1 MLNKIIN
8 IIIYILI
15 LSLIIL
21 IEQFILTYPFNKKIE
36 EIIEKSYKIQFT
48 EIQENNPIE
57 LQLEARKKSEAEAEQ
72 RKKSEAEAE
81 QRKKSE
87 AEAEQ
92 RKKSEAEAEQRAFLS
107 GLRDGY
113 INDLRIEIERNK
125 SYPLISKAKKEEGIV
140 VLFFRVNNKGEISNL
155 KILKSSGY
163 EKLDEAALKAVK
175 AVGIYKRIPE
185 ELENEYLDIQVP
197 IKFNLN

>member
-1 MLNKIIN
+1 EA
-8 IIIYILI
+8 
-15 LSLIIL
+15 
-21 IEQFILTYPFNKKIE
+21 EQ
-36 EIIEKSYKIQFT
+36 
-48 EIQENNPIE
+48 
-57 LQLEARKKSEAEAEQ
+57 RKKSEAEAEQ

-92 RKKSEAEAEQRAFLS
+92 RKKSEAEAQKRAFLS

>member
-1 MLNKIIN
+1 MLKKIKNK
-8 IIIYILI
+8 IIYILL
-15 LSLIIL
+15 LSFVIL
-21 IEQFILTYPFNKKIE
+21 IEQFILTYPLNMKID
-36 EIIEKSYKIQFT
+36 EIKEKSYKIQFT
-48 EIQENNPIE
+48 EIQEKNLYE

-72 RKKSEAEAE
+72 RKKSEAEA
-81 QRKKSE
+81 QK
-87 AEAEQ
+87 
-92 RKKSEAEAEQRAFLS
+92 RAFLS